1 MEKKKILEDGNIIKL
16 NNDGRRVIIDKG
28 YIKNGEPSKILT
40 MSMTDDFGFEAY
52 TFSNE
57 ETDSV
62 DFLIP
67 QNDPLYKHL
76 NTLLDANDD
85 LVIDDDM
92 TAEEKQKYMKIQ
104 RQKQDILVSFYND
117 SKNASITDKFIVTII
132 NIMRD
137 GRSKIDR
144 DNLDTKE
151 RLVIFFIGVEKELLL
166 GKEKEVEVEER

>member
-1 MEKKKILEDGNIIKL
+1 MEKKKILDDGNIIKL

-28 YIKNGEPSKILT
+28 YIQNGEPSKILT
-40 MSMTDDFGFEAY
+40 MSMTDDFGFEAF
-52 TFSNE
+52 TFSDE

-62 DFLIP
+62 NFSIP
-67 QNDPLYKHL
+67 QYDPLYKHL

-104 RQKQDILVSFYND
+104 RQKQEILVNFYNGSKDD
-117 SKNASITDKFIVTII
+117 SLTNKFIITII
-132 NIMRD
+132 NIVSD

-144 DNLDTKE
+144 DGLDTKE
-151 RLVIFFIGVEKELLL
+151 RLVKFFRGVEKELLFD
-166 GKEKEVEVEER
+166 KEI

>member
-1 MEKKKILEDGNIIKL
+1 MEKKKILDDGNIIKL

-28 YIKNGEPSKILT
+28 YIQNGEPSKILT
-40 MSMTDDFGFEAY
+40 MSMTDDFGFEAF
-52 TFSNE
+52 TFSDE

-62 DFLIP
+62 NFSIP
-67 QNDPLYKHL
+67 QYDPLYKHL

-104 RQKQDILVSFYND
+104 KHEQDISVDFYNG
-117 SKNASITDKFIVTII
+117 SKDASITDKFIITII
-132 NIMRD
+132 NILRD

-144 DNLDTKE
+144 DGLDTKE
-151 RLVIFFIGVEKELLL
+151 RLVKFFRGVEKELLFD
-166 GKEKEVEVEER
+166 KELEER

>member
-1 MEKKKILEDGNIIKL
+1 MEKKKILDDGNIIKL

-28 YIKNGEPSKILT
+28 YIQNGEPSKILT
-40 MSMTDDFGFEAY
+40 MSMTDDFGFEAF
-52 TFSNE
+52 TFSDE

-62 DFLIP
+62 NFSIP
-67 QNDPLYKHL
+67 QYDPLYKHL

-104 RQKQDILVSFYND
+104 KHEQDISVDFYNG
-117 SKNASITDKFIVTII
+117 SKDVSITDKFIITII

-144 DNLDTKE
+144 DGLDTKE
-151 RLVIFFIGVEKELLL
+151 RLVKFFRGVEKELLFD
-166 GKEKEVEVEER
+166 KELEER

>member
-1 MEKKKILEDGNIIKL
+1 MEKKKILDDGNIIKL

-28 YIKNGEPSKILT
+28 YIQNGEPSKILT
-40 MSMTDDFGFEAY
+40 MSMTDDFGFEAF
-52 TFSNE
+52 TFSDE

-62 DFLIP
+62 NFSIP
-67 QNDPLYKHL
+67 QYDPLYKHL

-104 RQKQDILVSFYND
+104 RQKQEILVNFYNGSKDD
-117 SKNASITDKFIVTII
+117 SLTNKFIITII
-132 NIMRD
+132 NIVSD

-144 DNLDTKE
+144 D
-151 RLVIFFIGVEKELLL
+151 G
-166 GKEKEVEVEER
+166 

>member
-1 MEKKKILEDGNIIKL
+1 MEKKKILDDGNIIKL

-28 YIKNGEPSKILT
+28 YIQNGEPSKILT
-40 MSMTDDFGFEAY
+40 MSMTDDFGFEAF
-52 TFSNE
+52 TFSDE

-62 DFLIP
+62 NFSIP
-67 QNDPLYKHL
+67 QYDPLYKHL

-104 RQKQDILVSFYND
+104 RQKQEILVNFYNGSKDD
-117 SKNASITDKFIVTII
+117 SLTNKFIITII
-132 NIMRD
+132 NIVSD

-144 DNLDTKE
+144 DGLDTKE
-151 RLVIFFIGVEKELLL
+151 RLVKFFRGVEKELLFD
-166 GKEKEVEVEER
+166 KEIEER

>member
-16 NNDGRRVIIDKG
+16 NNDERRVIIDKG
-28 YIKNGEPSKILT
+28 YIQNGEPLKVLT
-40 MSMTDDFGFEAY
+40 MSMTDDFRFEAF
-52 TFSNE
+52 TFSDE

-62 DFLIP
+62 NFSIP
-67 QNDPLYKHL
+67 QYDPLYKHL
-76 NTLLDANDD
+76 NTLLNANDD

-104 RQKQDILVSFYND
+104 RQKQEILVNFYNG
-117 SKNASITDKFIVTII
+117 SKDASITDKFIITII

-144 DNLDTKE
+144 DGLDTKE
-151 RLVIFFIGVEKELLL
+151 RLVKFFRGVKKDLLFDKEL
-166 GKEKEVEVEER
+166 EER

>member
-1 MEKKKILEDGNIIKL
+1 MEKKKILDDGNIIKL

-28 YIKNGEPSKILT
+28 YIQNGEPSKILT
-40 MSMTDDFGFEAY
+40 MSMTDDFGFEAF
-52 TFSNE
+52 TFSDE

-62 DFLIP
+62 NFSIP
-67 QNDPLYKHL
+67 QYDPLYKHL

-104 RQKQDILVSFYND
+104 RQKQEILVNFYNGSKDD
-117 SKNASITDKFIVTII
+117 SLTNKFIITII
-132 NIMRD
+132 NIVSD

-144 DNLDTKE
+144 DGLDTKE
-151 RLVIFFIGVEKELLL
+151 RLVKFFRCVEKELLFD
-166 GKEKEVEVEER
+166 KEIEER

>member
-1 MEKKKILEDGNIIKL
+1 MEKKKILDDGSIIKL

-28 YIKNGEPSKILT
+28 YIQNGEPSKILT
-40 MSMTDDFGFEAY
+40 MSMTDDFGFEAF
-52 TFSNE
+52 TFSDE

-62 DFLIP
+62 NFSIP
-67 QNDPLYKHL
+67 QYDPLYKHL
-76 NTLLDANDD
+76 NTLLGVNDD

-104 RQKQDILVSFYND
+104 RQKQEILIDFYNYFKDD
-117 SKNASITDKFIVTII
+117 SSTNRFIITII

-144 DNLDTKE
+144 DGLDTKE
-151 RLVIFFIGVEKELLL
+151 RLLKFFGDVQKELLFD
-166 GKEKEVEVEER
+166 KELEER

>member
-16 NNDGRRVIIDKG
+16 NNDERRVIIDKG
-28 YIKNGEPSKILT
+28 YIQNGEPLKVLT
-40 MSMTDDFGFEAY
+40 MSMTDDFRFEAF
-52 TFSNE
+52 TFSDE

-62 DFLIP
+62 NFSIP
-67 QNDPLYKHL
+67 QYDPLYKHL

-104 RQKQDILVSFYND
+104 RQKQEILVNFYNGSKDD
-117 SKNASITDKFIVTII
+117 SLTNKFIITII
-132 NIMRD
+132 NIVSD

-144 DNLDTKE
+144 DGLDTKE
-151 RLVIFFIGVEKELLL
+151 RLVKFFRGVEKELLFD
-166 GKEKEVEVEER
+166 KELEER

>member
-16 NNDGRRVIIDKG
+16 NNDERRVIIDKG
-28 YIKNGEPSKILT
+28 YIQNGEPLKVLT
-40 MSMTDDFGFEAY
+40 MSMTDDFRFEAF
-52 TFSNE
+52 TFSDE

-62 DFLIP
+62 NFSIP
-67 QNDPLYKHL
+67 QYDPLYKHL
-76 NTLLDANDD
+76 NTLLNANDD

-104 RQKQDILVSFYND
+104 RQKQEILVNFYNG
-117 SKNASITDKFIVTII
+117 SKDASITDKFVITII

-144 DNLDTKE
+144 DGLDTKE
-151 RLVIFFIGVEKELLL
+151 RLVKFFRGVKKDLLFDKEL
-166 GKEKEVEVEER
+166 EER